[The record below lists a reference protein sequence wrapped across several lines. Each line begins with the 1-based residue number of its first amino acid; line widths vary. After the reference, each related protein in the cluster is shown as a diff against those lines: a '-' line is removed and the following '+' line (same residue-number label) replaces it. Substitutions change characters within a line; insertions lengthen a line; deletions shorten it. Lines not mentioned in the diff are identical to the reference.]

1 MKHRCRVQVHS
12 HLEQQ
17 ERGLAQG
24 AECIGV
30 VKPKPIALNK
40 QLQEHEHVA
49 DVHVGHSKA
58 LDSTN
63 HLHQSLNV
71 VSVKHIGSRHHEDD
85 KRQEERKWGRIER
98 LGDR

>member
-1 MKHRCRVQVHS
+1 MVDGASGDTVKHRCRVQVHS

-40 QLQEHEHVA
+40 QL
-49 DVHVGHSKA
+49 
-58 LDSTN
+58 
-63 HLHQSLNV
+63 
-71 VSVKHIGSRHHEDD
+71 
-85 KRQEERKWGRIER
+85 
-98 LGDR
+98 